1 LTLDHI
7 LPRAQG
13 GESVPQN
20 LATACVPCNQRK
32 GNRTPDQARMP
43 LLTPQRYLSVG
54 LDRVLL
60 CHYAESKPEWKKYL
74 FMEDSDVEAE
84 PTAVRIAA

>member
-1 LTLDHI
+1 
-7 LPRAQG
+7 
-13 GESVPQN
+13 
-20 LATACVPCNQRK
+20 
-32 GNRTPDQARMP
+32 MP

-74 FMEDSDVEAE
+74 FMEESEESLVSSDV
-84 PTAVRIAA
+84 RFAA